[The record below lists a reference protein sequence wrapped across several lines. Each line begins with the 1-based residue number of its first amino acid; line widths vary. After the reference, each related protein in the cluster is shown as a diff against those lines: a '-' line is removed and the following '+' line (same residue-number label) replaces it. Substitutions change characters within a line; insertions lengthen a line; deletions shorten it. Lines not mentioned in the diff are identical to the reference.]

1 MHCSA
6 IFITKVDGFYRDI
19 LGKIG
24 APPQSAAS
32 KASCWCLVMKL
43 LRVLFKEIHKVRVEA
58 AGLENIRD
66 DVARVNGSFLYA
78 ALEELR
84 VLREFHGHEY
94 RQHPKF
100 HHNVVMHLFDTAL
113 PRSVYKA
120 RTYGAGRDTLKL
132 TRLENA
138 VADQGTS
145 IDRLET
151 AVSTMRQGLG
161 LPATGSRRKRGG
173 AGKGVPMAEGVETI
187 K

>member
-1 MHCSA
+1 MILTELHGECMMHCSA
-6 IFITKVDGFYRDI
+6 IFITKVDGFYQDI

-84 VLREFHGHEY
+84 VLPTG
-94 RQHPKF
+94 
-100 HHNVVMHLFDTAL
+100 V
-113 PRSVYKA
+113 SWA
-120 RTYGAGRDTLKL
+120 RVPPAS
-132 TRLENA
+132 
-138 VADQGTS
+138 Q
-145 IDRLET
+145 
-151 AVSTMRQGLG
+151 VS
-161 LPATGSRRKRGG
+161 S
-173 AGKGVPMAEGVETI
+173 
-187 K
+187 